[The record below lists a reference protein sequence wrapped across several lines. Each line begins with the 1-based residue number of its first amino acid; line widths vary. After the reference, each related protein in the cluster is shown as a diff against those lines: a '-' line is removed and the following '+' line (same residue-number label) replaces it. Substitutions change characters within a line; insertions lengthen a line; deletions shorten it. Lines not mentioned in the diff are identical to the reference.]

1 MNSIIYIIIALLI
14 VLGPLIL
21 VHEFGHFLLA
31 KFFNVKVFKFSIG
44 FGPKLLGRRF
54 GETEYLLSALPL
66 GGYVKMLGEQNDE
79 EVPAEELDR
88 SFAQKPVWQRFL
100 IVAAGPLA
108 NLLFAAFLFFMIFAV
123 AGLPTPVDNT
133 VIGAVS
139 ADSPAQAAGLQ
150 AGDRILSINGQTTE
164 KWLEVADRIAGSTG
178 EPVVIVLE
186 RQGEQLEITAQPA
199 IAPSRNIFGEEV
211 AKRYMLGITR
221 SEEVTYE
228 QVSLRR
234 AVKAGFTQTWA
245 YVYLTIMGVVKM
257 IQAVIPAS
265 ELGGPIMIAQL
276 AGKQMEAGWI
286 NLVYFMGLISVN
298 LGILNLMPIPI
309 LDGGHLMFF
318 SYEALRRRPMSP
330 RAMEICQQIGLIILV
345 SLMIFVF
352 YNDIAKLFT
361 AS

>member
-1 MNSIIYIIIALLI
+1 MNSLIYIVIALLV

-44 FGPKLLGRRF
+44 FGPKLLGRRY

-66 GGYVKMLGEQNDE
+66 GGYVKMLGEQNGE
-79 EVPAEELDR
+79 EVPADELDR

-100 IVAAGPLA
+100 IVAAGPLS
-108 NLLFAAFLFFMIFAV
+108 NLLFAAFLFFLIFAI

-133 VIGAVS
+133 VIGAVA
-139 ADSPAQAAGLQ
+139 ADSPARQAGLKE
-150 AGDRILSINGQTTE
+150 GDRILAINGQETNT
-164 KWLEVADRIAGSTG
+164 WLEVADLIAGSAG
-178 EPVVIVLE
+178 EPVVIIID
-186 RQGEQLEITAQPA
+186 RQGEQLEIVGQPEV
-199 IAPSRNIFGEEV
+199 APSRNIFGEEV

-221 SEEVTYE
+221 SEAVTYE

-234 AVKAGFTQTWA
+234 AVAAGFTQTWTFI
-245 YVYLTIMGVVKM
+245 YLTIMGIVKM
-257 IQAVIPAS
+257 IQAIIPAS

-276 AGKQMEAGWI
+276 AGKQMAAGWI

-298 LGILNLMPIPI
+298 LGILNLLPIPI